1 MQMDQ
6 NGGSLGGSVFKAAQ
20 AEHFSDLTATRKID
34 KWNFIY
40 IYIYIYVYIYIWF
53 NQHKG
58 ESAPDSLPYSLKEAM
73 GENN

>member
-6 NGGSLGGSVFKAAQ
+6 NGASLGGSGFKAAQ
-20 AEHFSDLTATRKID
+20 AEHFGDLTATRKMD
-34 KWNFIY
+34 KWDF
-40 IYIYIYVYIYIWF
+40 IWF